1 VTPLALVAVLAL
13 AAPAPSGQEEPDRRE
28 AQPPSAFRA
37 DTQLVVLDVVARD
50 KKGKTVRDLESGEFQ
65 VLEEGVP
72 RPIRSLRFVETAPSP
87 TKPEGG
93 AAATPVLPAPESI
106 RNPPLVTLVFDA
118 LSPEARLFARTA
130 ALELLELEERPDVVV
145 SVFVIGQRLRLLQQ
159 FTSDRVA
166 LRAAVERAC
175 RAIDPR
181 GPTPDAAAIDRAA
194 DAAQTT
200 ADAAEAAGGGAAG
213 AQATVAAQFANL
225 ELRAVRMAEDLERDQ
240 RGNASLFGLFALA
253 RQQQR
258 LAGRKA
264 IVYFSEGLQVPVPL
278 QSVFRSVVS
287 EANRANLS
295 VYSVDARGLRS
306 GSDFDRTRTDLRDA
320 AETSRRQVQSRGGR
334 AVTREDVMAPEVA
347 EGAINLNVQGMLGAL
362 SDETGGR
369 LIANSNDVRAGL
381 ERMVDDMSGYYEIT
395 YDPQLVEFD
404 GRFRRIELK
413 VSRAGV
419 RVQTRAGYFALPP
432 GEGTINF
439 PWELALAKTLQASPA
454 PHDFDLR
461 AATFHFGPEDDAVRL
476 SLVAEIPLAGLSF
489 DDKGATRHAHFSL
502 MAVVR
507 DAKGV
512 VQERFSQDSPVEVPA
527 KNLEVL
533 RHGSAVFTR
542 SFRLPPGR
550 YSLEMVVLDEAAKTA
565 SVRRS
570 VLVVAPPRSGLGL
583 SSLAVVKRV
592 EPVAERAL
600 DSADPLRTGAS
611 RVVPFVGEPTF
622 RAGDTVSLFL
632 VAYPRPGAGGGPS
645 LTLEFA
651 REGAVVARSSAALPA
666 ADSEG
671 RISYIASVPSQSLAP
686 GRYEVDALVQQGE
699 AAVRES
705 TFFTIAAN

>member
-1 VTPLALVAVLAL
+1 MTPLALVAVLAL
-13 AAPAPSGQEEPDRRE
+13 ATPSPAGQEEAGRRE
-28 AQPPSAFRA
+28 AQPPAAFRA

-50 KKGKTVRDLESGEFQ
+50 EGEDGARPRAGEIQ

-72 RPIRSLRFVETAPSP
+72 RPIRSLRFVEAAPP
-87 TKPEGG
+87 AARREEGV
-93 AAATPVLPAPESI
+93 AATPVVPSPETI
-106 RNPPLVTLVFDA
+106 RNPTLVTLLFDA
-118 LSPEARLFARTA
+118 LGPEARLFARAA

-159 FTSDRVA
+159 FTNDRVA
-166 LRAAVERAC
+166 LRAAVEHAC
-175 RAIDPR
+175 GTIDPR
-181 GPTPDAAAIDRAA
+181 GPTPDAAAVDRAA

-213 AQATVAAQFANL
+213 AEKTVAAMFANL
-225 ELRAVRMAEDLERDQ
+225 ELRAVRMAEDLERGQ

-258 LAGRKA
+258 LSGRKA
-264 IVYFSEGLQVPVPL
+264 IVYFSEGLQVQVQL
-278 QSVFRSVVS
+278 ESVFRSVVS

-295 VYSVDARGLRS
+295 VYAVDARGLRS
-306 GSDFDRTRTDLRDA
+306 GSDFDRTRTDLRNA
-320 AETSRRQVQSRGGR
+320 AETSRRQVQSRGGT
-334 AVTREDVMAPEVA
+334 AVTKEDVMAPEVA

-381 ERMVDDMSGYYEIT
+381 ERAVDDLSGYYEIT

-413 VSRAGV
+413 VARPGV

-432 GEGTINF
+432 GEGTVNF
-439 PWELALAKTLQASPA
+439 PWELPLLKTLQASPA

-489 DDKGATRHAHFSL
+489 DEKGGTRRAHFSL

-507 DAKGV
+507 DAKGE
-512 VQERFSQDSPVEVPA
+512 VQERFSQDSPVEVA
-527 KNLEVL
+527 EKNLEAL

-550 YSLEMVVLDEAAKTA
+550 YALEMAVLDETTKKA

-570 VLVVAPPRSGLGL
+570 VLMVAPPRVGLGL
-583 SSLAVVKRV
+583 SSLAVVERV
-592 EPVAERAL
+592 EPVTERAL
-600 DSADPLRTGAS
+600 DSADPLRTGPS

-632 VAYPRPGAGGGPS
+632 VAYPRTGAGGGPS

-651 REGAVVARSSAALPA
+651 REGAVVARSSAALPP

-671 RISYIASVPSQSLAP
+671 RIPYIASVPTRSLAP
-686 GRYEVDALVQQGE
+686 GRYEVAALVEQEE

-705 TFFTIAAN
+705 TFFTIAGN

>member
-1 VTPLALVAVLAL
+1 VTPLALVAALAL
-13 AAPAPSGQEEPDRRE
+13 AASPPAGQTEAGRQEAEPP
-28 AQPPSAFRA
+28 AAFRA

-50 KKGKTVRDLESGEFQ
+50 KKGKTVRDLAPGEIQ

-72 RPIRSLRFVETAPSP
+72 RPIRSLRFVETPAAP
-87 TKPEGG
+87 TRREDGG
-93 AAATPVLPAPESI
+93 AAAPAVPAPESI
-106 RNPPLVTLVFDA
+106 RNPTLVTLVFDA

-130 ALELLELEERPDVVV
+130 ALELLDLEERPDVVV

-159 FTSDRVA
+159 FTNDRVA

-175 RAIDPR
+175 RTIDPR
-181 GPTPDAAAIDRAA
+181 GPTPDAAAVDRAA

-200 ADAAEAAGGGAAG
+200 ADAADSAGGGAAG
-213 AQATVAAQFANL
+213 AAATVAAMFANL
-225 ELRAVRMAEDLERDQ
+225 ELRAVRMAEDLERGQ

-258 LAGRKA
+258 LSGRKA
-264 IVYFSEGLQVPVPL
+264 IVYFSEGLDVPL
-278 QSVFRSVVS
+278 QLVSVFRSVVS

-295 VYSVDARGLRS
+295 VYAVDARGLRS
-306 GSDFDRTRTDLRDA
+306 RSDFDRTRTDLRDA

-334 AVTREDVMAPEVA
+334 AVTREDVLAPEVA
-347 EGAINLNVQGMLGAL
+347 EAAINLNVQGQLGAL
-362 SDETGGR
+362 AEETGGR

-381 ERMVDDMSGYYEIT
+381 ERAVDDLSGYYEIT

-404 GRFRRIELK
+404 GRFRRVELK
-413 VSRAGV
+413 VARPGV

-432 GEGTINF
+432 GEGAVNF
-439 PWELALAKTLQASPA
+439 PWELPLLKTLQASPA

-476 SLVAEIPLAGLSF
+476 SLVAEIPIESLSF
-489 DDKGATRHAHFSL
+489 DEKGGTRHAHFSL

-512 VQERFSQDSPVEVPA
+512 VQERFSQDSPLEVPE
-527 KNLEVL
+527 KSLEAL

-550 YSLEMVVLDEAAKTA
+550 YSLEMAVLDEATKKAT
-565 SVRRS
+565 VRRS
-570 VLVVAPPRSGLGL
+570 VLVVAPPRAGLGL

-600 DSADPLRTGAS
+600 DSADPLRTGPS

-632 VAYPRPGAGGGPS
+632 VAYPRPGAGGEPS

-651 REGAVVARSSAALPA
+651 RDGAVVARSSAALPA

-671 RISYIASVPSQSLAP
+671 RIPYVASVPSRSLAP
-686 GRYEVDALVQQGE
+686 GRYEVEALVQQGE
-699 AAVRES
+699 ATVRES

>member
-1 VTPLALVAVLAL
+1 MTALVLVAVLAL
-13 AAPAPSGQEEPDRRE
+13 PAPSPAGQEQASQRE
-28 AQPPSAFRA
+28 APPPAAFRA

-50 KKGKTVRDLESGEFQ
+50 KKGNTVRDLTPGEIQ

-72 RPIRSLRFVETAPSP
+72 RPIRSFRFVETAPP
-87 TKPEGG
+87 ATKREEGV
-93 AAATPVLPAPESI
+93 AKTPVVASPETI
-106 RNPPLVTLVFDA
+106 RNPTLVTLVFDA
-118 LSPEARLFARTA
+118 LGPEARLFARTA
-130 ALELLELEERPDVVV
+130 ALGLLDREGRPDVVV
-145 SVFVIGQRLRLLQQ
+145 SVFAIGQRLRLLQQ
-159 FTSDRVA
+159 FTNDRAA

-175 RAIDPR
+175 RTIDPR
-181 GPTPDAAAIDRAA
+181 GPTPDAAAVDHAA

-200 ADAAEAAGGGAAG
+200 ADAAEAAGDGAAG
-213 AQATVAAQFANL
+213 AQKTVAAMFANL
-225 ELRAVRMAEDLERDQ
+225 ELRAVRMAEDLERGQ

-258 LAGRKA
+258 LSGRKA
-264 IVYFSEGLQVPVPL
+264 IVYFSEGLQVPVQL
-278 QSVFRSVVS
+278 ESVYRSVVS

-295 VYSVDARGLRS
+295 VYAVDARGLRS
-306 GSDFDRTRTDLRDA
+306 GSDFVRTRTDLRDA

-347 EGAINLNVQGMLGAL
+347 EAAINLNVQGQLGAL
-362 SDETGGR
+362 AEETGGR

-381 ERMVDDMSGYYEIT
+381 ERAVDDLSGYYEIT

-413 VSRAGV
+413 VARPGV
-419 RVQTRAGYFALPP
+419 RVQTRSGYFALPP
-432 GEGTINF
+432 GEGTVNF
-439 PWELALAKTLQASPA
+439 PWELPLLKTLQASPA

-476 SLVAEIPLAGLSF
+476 SLVAEIPLEALSF
-489 DDKGATRHAHFSL
+489 DEKGGTRRAHFSL

-512 VQERFSQDSPVEVPA
+512 VRERFSQDSPVEVA
-527 KNLEVL
+527 EKNLEAI
-533 RHGSAVFTR
+533 RRGSAVFTR

-550 YSLEMVVLDEAAKTA
+550 YALEMAVRDETAKKA

-570 VLVVAPPRSGLGL
+570 VLVVAPPRVGLGL

-600 DSADPLRTGAS
+600 DSADPLRTGPS
-611 RVVPFVGEPTF
+611 RVVPFVAEPTF
-622 RAGDTVSLFL
+622 RAGDAVSLFL

-651 REGAVVARSSAALPA
+651 CEGAVVARSSTALPA

-671 RISYIASVPSQSLAP
+671 RISYVASVPTQSLAP
-686 GRYEVDALVQQGE
+686 GRYEVTALVQQEG
-699 AAVRES
+699 AVVRES
-705 TFFTIAAN
+705 TFFTITAN